1 MPPQRP
7 RTLDEARENPD
18 WTVESRPDGTW
29 DVTYNP
35 QAAAAPEPPS
45 TPSEARAQG
54 LAVRK
59 APDGTYN
66 VYDDP
71 PPNTGGFFGLEG
83 PAAFIN
89 KGIESTATMGL
100 GEDWLNEVSRKIKIN
115 IPEREPEGFGEV
127 VPHAIGQ
134 AAGVIPLLVG
144 GVGNLARYGAAKTG
158 LGQYLPAISRAIRA
172 PFIEAP
178 GTAIAT
184 EVAAGAGAGAGQ
196 QIASDVLPPGYE
208 ELGNIVGGGVAG
220 IGSSVLSQS
229 ALLNPRRIR
238 DKVRG
243 GAHSMRDMLMEGF
256 APYTK
261 EGAKKA
267 AGTQVR
273 MRVANPKAIV
283 QSVARGAG
291 QEMPGG
297 SYLSPA
303 QSTGDPN
310 LLAMERH
317 QASQS
322 PVALAALDEQINTSQ
337 GNLAGRIESQ
347 VDAQNIESLINNAR
361 TRAND
366 KIEALGVATRGES
379 SAIYDEEFASAYRAA
394 KEEQLRLW
402 TAADDDPIPTENL
415 HAAWKE
421 LLESTSA
428 VNEADLPA
436 PARRFLGDQ
445 ENQTGARAEL
455 EEMGLPA
462 STIDDAMK
470 QLDMESA
477 DAGDVFGEYENQRLI
492 HDFVSKMG
500 DIESAAAQSQNRP
513 LARAAGILR
522 EAGWRDL
529 LGSDDAPTTVSTAL
543 RAARAY
549 SRDLNQTFRTGSM
562 SRISNTGRTTTPIET
577 LGETLGTQGG
587 ERGIARNNALNRAI
601 EFGEHDP
608 TRGSQAIDD
617 YLMERFLTAATA
629 NGTYSATQAS
639 GFLRRNRDL
648 LRERPHLLEQMN
660 QATQGL
666 TSAEALGN
674 TKKTISAVMG
684 SDTPLARLTRE
695 SELANGV
702 DPRVANAGE
711 SLDRPDLAA
720 QIKDYDQRVEE
731 WNQASRSSLMDFAAY
746 GNQALDELGN
756 RIPNG
761 KRMLGLINQPKTRAV
776 FERFFDVEDLDRL
789 AILSDELKKIQMAAG
804 PLSPSIAGG
813 ERPLPR
819 GVAAIRGA
827 TTLFARIGGMKAG
840 AYAASGT
847 TGATLSGASKGSEA
861 AGFLVQQAL
870 HQHADKLLLEAMSD
884 PVLFNELMS
893 QSDEVIPDLGA
904 EGSRLLAWA
913 KQFIGGRMSEVRRG
927 TIPTLAGTGASMV
940 PATEQYLPGDEERTG
955 TMADILPS
963 LNDRI
968 QRGQTLTGDPLARR

>member
-54 LAVRK
+54 LSVRK
-59 APDGTYN
+59 SPDGTYN

-71 PPNTGGFFGLEG
+71 PPNTGGFFGPEG
-83 PAAFIN
+83 WMAFAN
-89 KGIESTATMGL
+89 KGIESTATMGM

-127 VPHAIGQ
+127 LPHAMGQ

-144 GVGNLARYGAAKTG
+144 GVGTLARYGAAKTG

-220 IGSSVLSQS
+220 IGSSLLSQS
-229 ALLNPRRIR
+229 PLMNPRRLY
-238 DKVRG
+238 DTARG
-243 GAHSMRDMLMEGF
+243 GAYTMRDMLMEGF
-256 APYTK
+256 APYTR
-261 EGAKKA
+261 EGARQA
-267 AGTQVR
+267 AGTQLR
-273 MRVANPKAIV
+273 MRVADPEAV
-283 QSVARGAG
+283 AQAVARGARE
-291 QEMPGG
+291 QMPGG
-297 SYLSPA
+297 SNLSPA
-303 QSTGDPN
+303 QSSGDPN

-317 QASQS
+317 QASQT
-322 PVALAALDEQINTSQ
+322 PVSLAALDEQINTTQ
-337 GNLAGRIESQ
+337 RNLGARVERQ
-347 VDAQNIESLINNAR
+347 VDAQNVESLINNAR
-361 TRAND
+361 ARAD
-366 KIEALGVATRGES
+366 ARIEAMGVATRGES
-379 SAIYDEEFASAYRAA
+379 SAIYDEEFTSSYNAA
-394 KEEQLRLW
+394 KKEQTRLW

-445 ENQTGARAEL
+445 KKQAGPQADL
-455 EEMGLPA
+455 EMDPV
-462 STIDDAMK
+462 
-470 QLDMESA
+470 

-562 SRISNTGRTTTPIET
+562 SRISNTGRTTTPMET
-577 LGETLGTQGG
+577 LGETLGTQGR

-617 YLMERFLTAATA
+617 YLMDRFLDAATP
-629 NGTYSATQAS
+629 NGTYSANQAS
-639 GFLRRNRDL
+639 GFIRRNRDL

-674 TKKTISAVMG
+674 AKKTISAVMG

-711 SLDRPDLAA
+711 SLDRPDIAS

-731 WNQASRSSLMDFAAY
+731 WNQASRASLMDFAAY
-746 GNQALDELGN
+746 GNKALDELGN

-761 KRMLGLINQPKTRAV
+761 KRLLGMINQPKTRAV
-776 FERFFDVEDLDRL
+776 FEKLFDSEDLDRL
-789 AILSDELKKIQMAAG
+789 AILSDELKKIQTAAG

-813 ERPLPR
+813 ERPLPK

-827 TTLFARIGGMKAG
+827 TTLFARLGGMKAG

-893 QSDEVIPDLGA
+893 QSDEAIPDLGA
-904 EGSRLLAWA
+904 KGSRLWAWA
-913 KQFIGGRMSEVRRG
+913 RRFIRERGSEVGRG

-963 LNDRI
+963 LGERI
-968 QRGQTLTGDPLARR
+968 QRGQTLTGHPLARR